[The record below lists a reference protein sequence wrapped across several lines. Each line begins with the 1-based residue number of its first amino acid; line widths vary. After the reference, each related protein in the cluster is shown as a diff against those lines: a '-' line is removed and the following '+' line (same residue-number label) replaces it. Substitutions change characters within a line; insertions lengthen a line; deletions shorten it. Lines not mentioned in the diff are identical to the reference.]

1 MGGHAHNHSRD
12 RLQGKFKLAII
23 LTSATFIAEVIG
35 GILTNSLALLSDAAH
50 VFGDVFALALSW
62 VAIYLSTLPP
72 TSKRTYGYHRAEVF
86 AALINGVSL
95 LGVSSW
101 IFYEAVHRVMAPEP
115 VKSVPMLI
123 VAVIGMLVNLGVAM
137 VFMKE
142 RRDNLNVRSAFLHV
156 LSDALASAGV
166 IIGGVIMYFTKWYI
180 VDPILSFAIA
190 LAILA
195 GAGRVAYEA
204 FHILLEGTPKNI
216 DLDDLV
222 ANIEEID
229 FVVDVHDL
237 HVWSICSDYSALSA
251 HVWVDVQSIRAVQNA
266 LKLINN
272 MLNDKFG
279 IVHTTIQLESGS
291 RDSSE
296 PLLCEF
302 RHDEEEHD
310 HDHHEEAEEPT
321 EIA

>member
-1 MGGHAHNHSRD
+1 MGGHNHTRD
-12 RLQGKFKLAII
+12 RLRGKFKLAVGLTAAI
-23 LTSATFIAEVIG
+23 LIAEVIG

-50 VFGDVFALALSW
+50 VFGDVFALSLSW
-62 VAIYLSTLPP
+62 IAIYLSTLPP

-86 AALINGVSL
+86 AAFINGVSL
-95 LGVSSW
+95 IAIAGF
-101 IFYEAVHRVMAPEP
+101 IFYEAAHRLMAPEP
-115 VKSVPMLI
+115 VKSLQMLI
-123 VAVIGMLVNLGVAM
+123 VAIIGMLVNLGVAL

-142 RRDNLNVRSAFLHV
+142 SHDNLNVKSAFLHV

-166 IIGGVIMYFTKWYI
+166 IVGGVIMYFTEWYI

-190 LAILA
+190 LAILL
-195 GAGRVAYEA
+195 GAGRVTYEA
-204 FHILLEGTPKNI
+204 LHILLEGTPKNV
-216 DLDDLV
+216 DLEDLV

-266 LKLINN
+266 LRSINN
-272 MLNDKFG
+272 MLNEKFG
-279 IVHTTIQLESGS
+279 IIHTTIQLESGA
-291 RDSSE
+291 RDGSE

-302 RHDEEEHD
+302 RHEDEEEHD
-310 HDHHEEAEEPT
+310 HDHHEEAGEPT
-321 EIA
+321 